1 MRLPG
6 IVIQLDELECFLSG
20 LYPGVVLAIEGK
32 LPFQGLEERLHD
44 GVVVRAALAGKRLD
58 EPAILELPAK
68 PSRGALAAPI
78 RVRHGSFF
86 RIFPVHSVVKGVDY
100 QILVDAGGHLPSD
113 YLARERVEVGGQAGP
128 SFPRGYVGDVAA
140 PHAVPLLD
148 GEFPVQDIG
157 PLSEAFPPL
166 PCFLGPLQDTGPF
179 LAIMRCT
186 VLPFATM
193 PILRS
198 SMTIRLDPYLRL
210 LA

>member
-1 MRLPG
+1 MRPPG
-6 IVIQLDELECFLSG
+6 IVIQLDELEYLLPG

-44 GVVVRAALAGKRLD
+44 GVVVRAALAGERLD
-58 EPAILELPAK
+58 EPATLERPAK
-68 PSRGALAAPI
+68 PGRGVLAAPI
-78 RVRHGSFF
+78 RVHHESFF

-113 YLARERVEVGGQAGP
+113 YLAREQIEVGGQVEP
-128 SFPRGYVGDVAA
+128 SFLRGYAGDVAA

-148 GEFPVQDIG
+148 GEFPVQGIG
-157 PLSEAFPPL
+157 SFVRGLSAPSVL
-166 PCFLGPLQDTGPF
+166 PGPLQDTSPF

-198 SMTIRLDPYLRL
+198 STTIRLDPYLRL